1 MMMPI
6 AYLHQMQCGASV
18 TSCAVNRQTY
28 TLNCDA
34 DREAPLWGNRL
45 VSVTGAATASFVYD
59 GDGKQ
64 IKATVNGITAV
75 YVGNHYIIPLRD
87 EVKNSVGT
95 KFYFAGSTRL
105 AMRTGTALFYL
116 LSDP

>member
-1 MMMPI
+1 M
-6 AYLHQMQCGASV
+6 